1 MTPVFT
7 TLRKLPYLLL
17 TLGLTIGFWALYTFF
32 DLRQGGTHLTI
43 FSTHLEPFQYFVAH
57 FGGMYVALRV
67 VLDVLISLLS
77 AVVISLTIDQ
87 YRKGNRFLT
96 GSVCSTGGTM
106 LFGFAVFGCPSC
118 VLPIAG
124 TFGVLF
130 SSSTLPLFGFE
141 FKIIALLLMLGTL
154 LWLLRRLKPAL
165 PASGLITREQQ
176 ASLL

>member
-1 MTPVFT
+1 MTTIFT
-7 TLRKLPYLLL
+7 TLKKTPYLLL
-17 TLGLTIGFWALYTFF
+17 TLGLTIGFWTLYTLF

-57 FGGMYVALRV
+57 FGGTYVALRV
-67 VLDVLISLLS
+67 ALDGLISFLS
-77 AVVISLTIDQ
+77 AVVISLTLDQ
-87 YRKGNRFLT
+87 YRNGNRFLT
-96 GSVCSTGGTM
+96 SSVCATGGTV

-124 TFGVLF
+124 TFGILF

-141 FKIIALLLMLGTL
+141 FKIIALLLTSGTL

-165 PASGLITREQQ
+165 PPSDLIVREQQ
-176 ASLL
+176 ESVL